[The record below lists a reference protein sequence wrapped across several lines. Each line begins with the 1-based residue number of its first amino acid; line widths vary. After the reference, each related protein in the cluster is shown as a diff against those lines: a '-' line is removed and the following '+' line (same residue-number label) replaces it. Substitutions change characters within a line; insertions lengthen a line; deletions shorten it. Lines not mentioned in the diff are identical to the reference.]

1 MNISLRSRMSSRA
14 IARGHTI
21 MFVAAGWCIHCTL
34 YTVGRTV
41 TGASHGGSDPAAR
54 PRAAADRRPCSP
66 RHAARCAAV
75 APRHAAR
82 CAIAAARGGA
92 AARCSLLA
100 ADGAPRHAARCAAVA
115 GAALQRRPVRYLREG
130 GHPMRRRAQHDPR
143 TVCVIC
149 RAAVCVVVGGLPA
162 AGQPMRHARADGWC
176 VASSA
181 LTAPLCR
188 AGADNLRKGT
198 ATKDIHPKQAG
209 GIADAAAH
217 DAFCGS
223 TAAGCAV
230 LRELAP
236 HPARASGP
244 NGAVVGRVRPVCW
257 HLRRGTA
264 HPDRHPLCAGCRA
277 GIYVRRLPWLPLCWL
292 LAGCACLLIAR

>member
-1 MNISLRSRMSSRA
+1 
-14 IARGHTI
+14 
-21 MFVAAGWCIHCTL
+21 
-34 YTVGRTV
+34 V

-149 RAAVCVVVGGLPA
+149 RAAVCVVVGLPA